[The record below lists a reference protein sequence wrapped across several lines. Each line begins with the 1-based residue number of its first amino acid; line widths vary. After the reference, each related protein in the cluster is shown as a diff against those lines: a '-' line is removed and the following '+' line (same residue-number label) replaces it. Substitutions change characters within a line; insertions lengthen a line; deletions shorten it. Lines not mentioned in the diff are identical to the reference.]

1 MPRRIVRWDMSECQN
16 RGQASRFNMR
26 FAWLT
31 PEDLRAAVNQWT
43 DLSEHAFSAN
53 PFYAPGFVLAHLDTV
68 GWHDEVR
75 CAAVW
80 HSEHGAERLDALAF
94 LTRDDL
100 RWGWPIR
107 TWRSWSDKYILKFE
121 PLYRAETAADAARA
135 LFHGLSENGRERALL
150 LNREETWAGPLE
162 GGPPVQIGEAHCVRT
177 GERAGLRARADVEAY
192 MKSEV
197 SKKFRANAERSLRR
211 LADLGDVTFRTA
223 RSGPEVDAAVRD
235 LMDLELSGWKGKQ
248 GTALASC
255 PHDEAFGLAALRAG
269 QCPNVVCDVLS
280 LNGKAIA
287 VSANVVS
294 AGWFFGFKSA
304 FDETLKKHSPGTAL
318 HYLGTR
324 AILED
329 RSIVGADSTCVPGH
343 PLESVWRDR
352 VSFATTLRSIGAP
365 VSSSRLKYIVQ
376 TEAMRG
382 SAKSTVKTIY
392 YSASSKK
399 VTATKR

>member
-1 MPRRIVRWDMSECQN
+1 MSERQN
-16 RGQASRFNMR
+16 RGQASRLKMR

-31 PEDLRAAVNQWT
+31 PEDLRAAVDQWE

-53 PFYAPGFVLAHLDTV
+53 PFYSPGFVLAHLDTV
-68 GWHDEVR
+68 GWDGEVR

-80 HSEHGAERLDALAF
+80 HIERGHRRLDALAF

-100 RWGWPIR
+100 RWGWPIC

-121 PLYRAETAADAARA
+121 PLYRAETVADAARV
-135 LFHGLSENGRERALL
+135 LFDGLSENRRERALL

-162 GGPPVQIGEAHCVRT
+162 DGPPMELGAAHCVRT
-177 GERAGLRARADVEAY
+177 GERAGLRARTDVDAY

-211 LADLGDVTFRTA
+211 LADLGDVTFKTVRT
-223 RSGPEVDAAVRD
+223 GPEVDTAVRD
-235 LMDLELSGWKGKQ
+235 LMDLELAGWKGKQ

-255 PHDEAFGLAALRAG
+255 AHDKAFGLAALRAE
-269 QCPNVVCDVLS
+269 QCPHVVCDVLS

-318 HYLGTR
+318 HYLGAR
-324 AILED
+324 AILENC
-329 RSIVGADSTCVPGH
+329 SIKGADSTCVPGH

-352 VSFATTLRSIGAP
+352 ISFASTIRSIGAP
-365 VSSSRLKYIVQ
+365 ISNSRLKYVLQ